1 MPQETALF
9 SGTIRDN
16 LLLGA
21 PEASEE
27 QMIDALH
34 LAVADY
40 VLELSDGL
48 DTVLT
53 EGGVGLSEGQAQRI
67 SIARALLSNRPI
79 LLLDEATSALDPE
92 TESQLLANLQRLTIE
107 RGLTTLFIT
116 HNPKVADHCNRTLNL
131 AHGKINESYEYN

>member
-1 MPQETALF
+1 M
-9 SGTIRDN
+9 
-16 LLLGA
+16 
-21 PEASEE
+21 
-27 QMIDALH
+27 
-34 LAVADY
+34 
-40 VLELSDGL
+40 